1 MRVVV
6 LVKEVPDLEA
16 AVKVTGGGSGLEVEK
31 RRGLN
36 FFDEIAVEAAL
47 KLKEAHGAVT
57 AAVSAGAGTGVEALR
72 RAVAMGI
79 EAPLLIDDPALEGAD
94 PLTVARALAA
104 AISADEPAD
113 LILAGKQATD
123 DEAGLVGPMVAEIL
137 GLPCI
142 TGVTALQT
150 DGSAATVTREVEGG
164 SETLRVTLPALL
176 TAEKGL
182 YEPRVPGMAGTMKAM
197 KVQIART
204 DLATLGVTVHPPL
217 PVALYSTVGARPP
230 VTMIEGEPAQAAA
243 DLVRLL
249 REEAKV
255 L

>member
-16 AVKVTGGGSGLEVEK
+16 AVKVTGDGSGLEVEK

-47 KLKEAHGAVT
+47 KLKETEGATT
-57 AAVSAGAGTGVEALR
+57 AAVGAGAGVGVEAMR

-79 EAPLLIDDPALEGAD
+79 ESPLLVDDAGLEGAD
-94 PLTVARALAA
+94 SLTIARALAA
-104 AISADEPAD
+104 AVALEPAD
-113 LILAGKQATD
+113 LVIAGKQATD

-137 GLPCI
+137 GLPCATRAI
-142 TGVTALQT
+142 GLEV
-150 DGSAATVTREVEGG
+150 DGGSVLVTREIDGG
-164 SETLRVTLPALL
+164 EEVLRLPLPALV

-182 YEPRVPGMAGTMKAM
+182 AEPRVPGMAGTMKAM
-197 KVQIART
+197 KVQIPRT
-204 DLATLGVTVHPPL
+204 DLATLGVEAHPVL
-217 PVALYSTVGARPP
+217 PVASYRTVGKRPP
-230 VTMIEGEPAQAAA
+230 VKMIEGEPAEAAA
-243 DLVRLL
+243 ELVRLL
-249 REEAKV
+249 RQEAKV

>member
-36 FFDEIAVEAAL
+36 FFCEIAVEAAL
-47 KLKEAHGAVT
+47 KLKEAHGATT
-57 AAVSAGAGTGVEALR
+57 AAVSAGAGTGLEALR

-104 AISADEPAD
+104 AVALEPYD
-113 LILAGKQATD
+113 LVLAGKQATD

-137 GLPCI
+137 GIPCI
-142 TGVTALQT
+142 TGVTALET
-150 DGSAATVTREVEGG
+150 EGSAATVTREVEGG
-164 SETLRVTLPALL
+164 SETYAVTLPALL

-204 DLATLGVTVHPPL
+204 DLATLGVTPHPAL

-230 VTMIEGEPAQAAA
+230 VTMIEGEPAHAAA
-243 DLVRLL
+243 ELVRLL

>member
-16 AVKVTGGGSGLEVEK
+16 AVKLTGGGSGLEVEK
-31 RRGLN
+31 RRVLN
-36 FFDEIAVEAAL
+36 YFDEIAVEAAL
-47 KLKEAHGAVT
+47 QMKAAYGAET

-79 EAPLLIDDPALEGAD
+79 EAPTLVDDPTLDGAD
-94 PLTVARALAA
+94 SLTVARALAA
-104 AISADEPAD
+104 AVGAEPYD
-113 LILAGKQATD
+113 LLLAGRQATD

-137 GLPCI
+137 GIPCI
-142 TGVTALQT
+142 TGITGLEVT
-150 DGSAATVTREVEGG
+150 DGMATVTREVEGG
-164 SETLRVTLPALL
+164 AEKLRVALPALL

-197 KVQIART
+197 KVQIPRT
-204 DLATLGVTVHPPL
+204 DLAALGVTAQAPL
-217 PVALYSTVGARPP
+217 PVTGYSTVGERPP
-230 VTMIEGEPAQAAA
+230 VKMIEGEPADAAA
-243 DLVRLL
+243 ELVRLL

>member
-47 KLKEAHGAVT
+47 KLKEAHGAAT
-57 AAVSAGAGTGVEALR
+57 AAVSATAGAGVDAMR

-79 EAPLLIDDPALEGAD
+79 ESPLLVDDPALDGAD
-94 PLTVARALAA
+94 PLTIARALAA
-104 AISADEPAD
+104 AASLEPYD

-137 GLPCI
+137 GIPCV
-142 TGVTALQT
+142 TGVTGLEVA
-150 DGSAATVTREVEGG
+150 DGVATVRREVEGG

-197 KVQIART
+197 KVQIERT
-204 DLATLGVTVHPPL
+204 DLAALGVTAHPAL
-217 PVALYSTVGARPP
+217 PVAGYRTVGARPP
-230 VTMIEGEPAQAAA
+230 VTMIEGEPADAAA
-243 DLVRLL
+243 ELVRLL